1 MLLCLIDKFLVRKY
15 NSIDEC
21 VDTEKEQAEDSI
33 QRHVMSRI
41 PYTYNLC

>member
-21 VDTEKEQAEDSI
+21 VDTEKEQAVDRI
-33 QRHVMSRI
+33 LRHFLSRI